1 MFSSINSS
9 QNNQNPPTITCP
21 ECKGYMRYKGSGRY
35 VCEECGYE
43 HYTEF
48 GLVKRYINE
57 NGPGTAIEIEA
68 ATGVH
73 RKKIQEFLREG
84 RLEAVNSPFDPKN

>member
-1 MFSSINSS
+1 MGTMDNKHYGEWQYSPQEDIAICS
-9 QNNQNPPTITCP
+9 
-21 ECKGYMRYKGSGRY
+21 
-35 VCEECGYE
+35 ECGYE

-84 RLEAVNSPFDPKN
+84 RLEAVNSPFDSKN